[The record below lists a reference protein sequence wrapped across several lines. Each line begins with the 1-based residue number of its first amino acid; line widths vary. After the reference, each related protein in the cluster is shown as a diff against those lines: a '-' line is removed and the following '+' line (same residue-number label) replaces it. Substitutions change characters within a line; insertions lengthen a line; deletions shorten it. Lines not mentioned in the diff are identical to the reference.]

1 MNNKQRYKVIKK
13 QPKTEYYI
21 RTIPI
26 LLPPLPKEL
35 EDEIEMYANHFFSKI
50 ENTYLRKVKS
60 ADREKLIKEN
70 YETI

>member
-21 RTIPI
+21 RTILIPSI
-26 LLPPLPKEL
+26 PLPKEL
-35 EDEIEMYANHFFSKI
+35 EDEIEVYANHFFSKI